1 MTKILSIDTCLN
13 SCSVAIHEEGKLI
26 GESFLDVG
34 LTHSE
39 TLVPMVQFLLNSAG
53 MTVNDIDVLGVTSG
67 PGSFTGLRI
76 GMATVKGLAFAS
88 DIPCVTISSLHAL
101 ALGAACLDGIV
112 CPCIDA
118 RNNQIYNAVF
128 KAHGGKIERIVK
140 NRAINIDD
148 FVDKVGEYEDKIIF
162 IGDGAQMCY
171 NNAIKIF
178 NKDNMLYF
186 SEEFSR
192 IRAGKIGG
200 EIFKRYKSGIKYSY
214 EEIVPE
220 YIKLSQAE
228 RMLKSKDGDKI

>member
-1 MTKILSIDTCLN
+1 MIKILSIDTCLS
-13 SCSVAIHEEGKLI
+13 SCSVAIHEDEKLI

-39 TLVPMVQFLLNSAG
+39 TLMPMVQFLLSSAG

-76 GMATVKGLAFAS
+76 GMAAVKGLAFAT
-88 DIPCVTISSLHAL
+88 DIPCVTISSLYAL
-101 ALGAACLDGIV
+101 ALGASYFEGTV

-128 KAHGGKIERIVK
+128 KVHKGKIERIVK
-140 NRAINIDD
+140 NRAIDIND
-148 FVDKVGEYEDKIIF
+148 FVDKVGEYADNIIF

-171 NNAIKIF
+171 NIARKIF
-178 NKDNMLYF
+178 NKDNMFYL
-186 SEEFSR
+186 SGEFSR
-192 IRAGKIGG
+192 IRAGKLGG
-200 EIFKRYKSGIKYSY
+200 EIFKRYKSGIKCSY

-228 RMLKSKDGDKI
+228 RMLKAKDGDRV